1 METFFAS
8 DFSYGKAIRNTN
20 ISLNIVCADLRW
32 NELIS
37 IIFKLNGVDVSDEM
51 SHHEKCDTLN
61 KNPVL
66 VARHF
71 QYRVEMFFK
80 IIVLDGPLGKTQYY
94 AIRVEFQVRGSP
106 HIHSFIW
113 VLNAPKL
120 EKVNIDDY
128 RKWVDSVIRSD
139 LPDPNNV
146 PALFELGKTYQIHSY
161 SKTCRKYINEKCR
174 FRFGKFF
181 TNKAIFAQSL
191 QILFLQMSNC
201 KKCNKK

>member
-1 METFFAS
+1 MSSIKGTPAYWKNVFHQVLAMVKKLGTATFFLTLS
-8 DFSYGKAIRNTN
+8 
-20 ISLNIVCADLRW
+20 CADLRW

-37 IIFKLNGVDVSDEM
+37 IIFKLNRVDISDEEVDEM
-51 SHHEKCDTLN
+51 TYHERCDTLN

-94 AIRVEFQVRGSP
+94 AIRIEFQVRGSP

-113 VLNAPKL
+113 ILNAQKL
-120 EKVNIDDY
+120 TKVNIDGY

-139 LPDPNNV
+139 LPDPN
-146 PALFELGKTYQIHSY
+146 
-161 SKTCRKYINEKCR
+161 KYCLN
-174 FRFGKFF
+174 
-181 TNKAIFAQSL
+181 L
-191 QILFLQMSNC
+191 
-201 KKCNKK
+201 

>member
-1 METFFAS
+1 M
-8 DFSYGKAIRNTN
+8 SYH
-20 ISLNIVCADLRW
+20 
-32 NELIS
+32 E
-37 IIFKLNGVDVSDEM
+37 
-51 SHHEKCDTLN
+51 SHDTSN

-120 EKVNIDDY
+120 ERVNIDDY

-139 LPDPNNV
+139 LPDPNNE
-146 PALFELGKTYQIHSY
+146 PALFELFPTRRQGW
-161 SKTCRKYINEKCR
+161 
-174 FRFGKFF
+174 G
-181 TNKAIFAQSL
+181 
-191 QILFLQMSNC
+191 IL
-201 KKCNKK
+201 

>member
-1 METFFAS
+1 MVKQLGTPTFFLTLS
-8 DFSYGKAIRNTN
+8 
-20 ISLNIVCADLRW
+20 CADLRW

-37 IIFKLNGVDVSDEM
+37 IIFKLNRVDISDEEVDEM
-51 SHHEKCDTLN
+51 SYHERCDTLN

-113 VLNAPKL
+113 ILNAPKL
-120 EKVNIDDY
+120 TKVNIDDY
-128 RKWVDSVIRSD
+128 RKWVDSVIS
-139 LPDPNNV
+139 LIHQ
-146 PALFELGKTYQIHSY
+146 TQIMSQNCLNL
-161 SKTCRKYINEKCR
+161 SKLIRYIVIQKLVVSIEMKSVGSVLLH
-174 FRFGKFF
+174 FPQTKP
-181 TNKAIFAQSL
+181 
-191 QILFLQMSNC
+191 
-201 KKCNKK
+201 

>member
-1 METFFAS
+1 MP
-8 DFSYGKAIRNTN
+8 
-20 ISLNIVCADLRW
+20 CADLRW

-37 IIFKLNGVDVSDEM
+37 IIFKLNCANISDEEVDEM
-51 SHHEKCDTLN
+51 PYHERCDTLN

-113 VLNAPKL
+113 ILNAPKL
-120 EKVNIDDY
+120 TKVNIDDY

-139 LPDPNNV
+139 LPDPNDE
-146 PALFELGKTYQIHSY
+146 PALFELVVNIEMKSVGSVLVNFSQTKP
-161 SKTCRKYINEKCR
+161 
-174 FRFGKFF
+174 
-181 TNKAIFAQSL
+181 
-191 QILFLQMSNC
+191 
-201 KKCNKK
+201 